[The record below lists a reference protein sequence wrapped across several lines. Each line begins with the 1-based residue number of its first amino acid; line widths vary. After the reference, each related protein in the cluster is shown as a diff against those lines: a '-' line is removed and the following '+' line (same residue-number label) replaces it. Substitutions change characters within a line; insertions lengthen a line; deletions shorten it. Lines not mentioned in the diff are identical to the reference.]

1 MLSLWLLWSL
11 GLCLMYFYEILLGND
26 DYDFFDSILG
36 FGYDGWFRRGIWLV
50 DVRWIWGRG
59 YR

>member
-1 MLSLWLLWSL
+1 MN
-11 GLCLMYFYEILLGND
+11 FFEILLGND